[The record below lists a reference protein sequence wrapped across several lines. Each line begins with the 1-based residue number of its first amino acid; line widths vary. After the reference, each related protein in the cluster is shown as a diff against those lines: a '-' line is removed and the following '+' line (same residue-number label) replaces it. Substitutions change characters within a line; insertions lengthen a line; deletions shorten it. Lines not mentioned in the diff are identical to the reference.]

1 MRIFTNVLKWDIIF
15 QMKYGLYIAGF
26 VLSLVWIGIL
36 SLFSGEAL
44 MIAVPIVLLSDV
56 STMGLLFIG
65 AILFFERG
73 QGSINALITTPL
85 KTSVYVLSK
94 LISLTIFISIFS
106 CLVVFAT
113 SLIKGMSVNI
123 IFLLL
128 SVVLISMEY
137 VLLGFWLS
145 TFFKNFTDFI
155 LPMGLVFAVFN
166 LPLLTLFNIDSL
178 EFLNYVFYIIPS
190 TGFVKL
196 LQGLYFEQSIFDVL
210 YALIYNTLFI
220 VVLYKM
226 CIKTFNTKIIGRSGD
241 IDA

>member
-1 MRIFTNVLKWDIIF
+1 MRILKNVLKWDIIF
-15 QMKYGLYIAGF
+15 QIKYGLYLAGF
-26 VLSLVWIGIL
+26 VLSLVWIGVL

-44 MIAVPIVLLSDV
+44 MIAIPIVLLSDV

-73 QGSINALITTPL
+73 QGSIHAVITSPL
-85 KTSVYVLSK
+85 KTSVYILSK
-94 LISLTIFISIFS
+94 LISLTIFITIFT
-106 CLVVFAT
+106 CFVVFAIA
-113 SLIKGMSVNI
+113 LIKGMSVNVV
-123 IFLLL
+123 FLLL

-166 LPLLTLFNIDSL
+166 LPLFTLFNIESL
-178 EFLNYVFYIIPS
+178 EAIKYAFYIIPT

-196 LQGLYFEQSIFDVL
+196 LQGLYSPQSIFDIL

-220 VVLYKM
+220 ALLYKM